1 MKHLSNSNIK
11 TLSKIANGFGYE
23 VGGTVRGSDDEMYE
37 RIHVYNID
45 HNENSIRIAVRY
57 DDSDTF
63 AVSFA
68 VEFCGFGV
76 VDSTRENEIMKNLN
90 NAYAC
95 VNVLNG
101 LIGGLR
107 NA

>member
-1 MKHLSNSNIK
+1 MKYLNDSNFE
-11 TLSKIANGFGYE
+11 TLNKIANGFGYE
-23 VGGTVRGSDDEMYE
+23 VGGAARGSGEEMYE
-37 RIHVYNID
+37 CIHVYNID
-45 HNENSIRIAVRY
+45 CNENSIRIAVRY

-68 VEFCGFGV
+68 VDFSGFGV
-76 VDSTRENEIMKNLN
+76 VDSARENEIMKNLN